1 MDNPPNNSQT
11 RESTE
16 HVQRPDVTAGRVDVN
31 VLAKLPKH
39 WWQYPELLK
48 LNLGLF
54 SALLAW
60 ATTGFDGSMMNGLQ
74 AVPSWT
80 TYFDHPAGARL
91 GTMSNGFAY
100 GNLITIFISFWLC
113 ERFGRRWPLLGSTIL
128 IIIGTIVQTAAQN
141 FDTFVVARFIVGMGT
156 GILGVVSLL
165 LLAEVSYPTHR
176 AVITA
181 MIAIFWP
188 VGALIAALATYGTFK
203 MSSTWAWRLPSLLQG
218 ALPLVQ
224 LVLIFFT
231 PESPRWLVDQNR
243 AEEAERILVK
253 YHGLGDP
260 NSLLVQHEMVEIS
273 AAIEAEKLNRA
284 SRWQQWFSSTGN
296 FYRLC
301 LIIFLGFV
309 RQLQGNAL
317 VSYYL
322 VLVLKS
328 IGIESEKQILLI
340 NVGLQIWSIL
350 TSGLFVSTVE
360 KFGRRLQLLIALG
373 MMFVAFL
380 LWTICSAKAEQSNY
394 ENKGLSAA
402 VLLMIFIFQ
411 AGSHFFSP
419 AVYTLVMEIPQYS
432 LRSKASMIF
441 SLAQNLAG
449 IFNGYVNPIAM
460 DAIGWRYYITYV
472 VLLAFDFVIV
482 YMYLPETANLSLEE
496 VSGIFDG
503 ENALISW
510 KGVRRVSKRQRM
522 DNAARYTKG
531 AFEQVATTKKGIEL
545 VEHVEHSLDR

>member
-1 MDNPPNNSQT
+1 
-11 RESTE
+11 
-16 HVQRPDVTAGRVDVN
+16 
-31 VLAKLPKH
+31 
-39 WWQYPELLK
+39 
-48 LNLGLF
+48 
-54 SALLAW
+54 
-60 ATTGFDGSMMNGLQ
+60 
-74 AVPSWT
+74 
-80 TYFDHPAGARL
+80 
-91 GTMSNGFAY
+91 
-100 GNLITIFISFWLC
+100 
-113 ERFGRRWPLLGSTIL
+113 
-128 IIIGTIVQTAAQN
+128 
-141 FDTFVVARFIVGMGT
+141 
-156 GILGVVSLL
+156 
-165 LLAEVSYPTHR
+165 
-176 AVITA
+176 
-181 MIAIFWP
+181 
-188 VGALIAALATYGTFK
+188 

-224 LVLIFFT
+224 IVLVFFT

-260 NSLLVQHEMVEIS
+260 NSPLVQHEMVEIS
-273 AAIEAEKLNRA
+273 AAIEAEKLNKA
-284 SRWQQWFSSTGN
+284 SRWQQWFSSPGN

-373 MMFVAFL
+373 IMFVAFL
-380 LWTICSAKAEQSNY
+380 LWTICSAKAEQANY

-460 DAIGWRYYITYV
+460 DSIGWRYYITYV
-472 VLLAFDFVIV
+472 VLLAFDFVVV
-482 YMYLPETANLSLEE
+482 YLYLPETANLSLEE

-503 ENALISW
+503 DNALISW

-522 DNAARYTKG
+522 DNAARYTES

-545 VEHVEHSLDR
+545 VELVEHVEHSQNR